1 MTRDLSVVVV
11 SHNAR
16 PFLPSALRSLREH
29 LGRLSYEVVVVD
41 NGTDGAAEL
50 VRDEFPEARVLT
62 CPNRGF
68 AHGNNV
74 ALRTVQ
80 SRYVL
85 LLNPD
90 TEMLDGTLGYLIRLL
105 DARPH
110 VGVASVNQV
119 MSNGRRW
126 PTIKRY
132 PSPLRTLAE
141 ALGATRLPLG
151 GVLGERELRSEA
163 YARETSCDWVAGSFM
178 LVRSEAIES
187 VGWFDER
194 FFLYS
199 EETDFCLR
207 IKQAGWDIRHLPVM
221 TVLHHETAEVPDARV
236 EAQNVFARLQYG
248 AKHFSRVG
256 RLLFRGALLV
266 RYGLRAAIHTV
277 LAGRRSDRRAA
288 AVAGLRVAL
297 GGSGSPYVEPRPRRS
312 RTAARGPRRR
322 GRLPDAEA

>member
-1 MTRDLSVVVV
+1 VTRDLSVVVV

-50 VRDEFPEARVLT
+50 VQAEFQETRVLT

-74 ALRTVQ
+74 ALRTID

-90 TEMLDGTLGYLIRLL
+90 TEILDGTLSYLIRLL
-105 DARPH
+105 DARPR
-110 VGVASVNQV
+110 VGLASVNQV
-119 MSNGRRW
+119 MPNGTRW

-141 ALGATRLPLG
+141 AVGATRLPFG
-151 GVLGERELRSEA
+151 GGGLGERELRADA
-163 YARETSCDWVAGSFM
+163 YQRETSCDWVAGSFM
-178 LVRSEAIES
+178 LVRREAIES
-187 VGWFDER
+187 AGWFDER

-207 IKQAGWDIRHLPVM
+207 IKQAGWDVRHFPVM
-221 TVLHHETAEVPDARV
+221 TVLHHDATEVPDGRV
-236 EAQNVFARLQYG
+236 EAQNVFARLQYA
-248 AKHFSRVG
+248 AKHFGWAR
-256 RLLFRGALLV
+256 RLLFRWALFV
-266 RYGLRAAIHTV
+266 RYALRAAIHTV
-277 LAGRRSDRRAA
+277 RRGQGSDRRDAA
-288 AVAGLRVAL
+288 IAGLRVAL
-297 GGSGSPYVEPRPRRS
+297 GGSAPPFAEPPPTAVATG
-312 RTAARGPRRR
+312 RTEPVPTRALA
-322 GRLPDAEA
+322 GR